1 MILMKRVKK
10 ALLAV
15 LPMAALTLTGCQV
28 PQPAPG
34 TISVVVG
41 LYPYAYLA
49 QAIGQDHV
57 TVTNLTQPGAEP
69 HDLELTA
76 MQVAQVATSSLTIY
90 EAGLQPAVD
99 AAVKQ
104 AKPNTSLDVT
114 SVVPLESHGTGAD
127 DPSNG
132 SLDPHIWLDPTHMV
146 TIAQAIADI
155 LIRIDPANQ
164 STYTQG
170 LATLTA
176 TLTTI
181 DTAYTQGLSSCQR
194 TEFLT
199 THAAFGYLAERY
211 DLTQISIS
219 GLSPDAEPSPD
230 RIAEIH
236 QIAQEKGLT
245 TVFFETLTSP
255 DLAKTIASDMGLAT
269 DVLDPIEGLTKD
281 SRGEDYAAIMSSNLT
296 ALRTANGCS

>member
-1 MILMKRVKK
+1 MKRVKK